1 MLGIIVANSS
11 FVGVPGRVYN
21 LVSHS
26 YPYSNSLTMARFA
39 RQVDYDHMVKEM
51 LSQGA
56 SVEDAVQE
64 VDETFVEGGYDLN
77 SLFRYRNDEDM
88 KQKVKVEG
96 YLRMFEQ
103 LLVSHDASVN
113 LVFGIQGLT
122 QNLQSRGNET
132 LRVGTLR
139 LIEQKST
146 FSTILRVLAA
156 MAAASNDEEIED
168 RSNGEDSD
176 EDEDEDENKILQK
189 LHILT
194 FASIIAQYPRE
205 EYVDYETLLC
215 LSEETAPLLKTAI
228 DADCGEAR

>member
-1 MLGIIVANSS
+1 
-11 FVGVPGRVYN
+11 
-21 LVSHS
+21 
-26 YPYSNSLTMARFA
+26 
-39 RQVDYDHMVKEM
+39 MVKEM

-64 VDETFVEGGYDLN
+64 VDETFIEGGYDLN
-77 SLFRYRNDEDM
+77 SLFRYRNEEDL
-88 KQKVKVEG
+88 KQKAKVEG

-146 FSTILRVLAA
+146 FTTIVKVLATL
-156 MAAASNDEEIED
+156 AAAANNEEIED
-168 RSNGEDSD
+168 RSDGEDED

-205 EYVDYETLLC
+205 EFLDYENLLC
-215 LSEETAPLLKTAI
+215 LSEETAPLLKAAI